1 MPLVVFVNQR
11 VQGSNPSSEYQDGD
25 LGNTLFIIYTAQS
38 LVGPHFQSFE
48 GGHMGG
54 HLEILDDERAFKKV
68 SLGGLLQAL
77 GFKKR

>member
-1 MPLVVFVNQR
+1 MHT
-11 VQGSNPSSEYQDGD
+11 G
-25 LGNTLFIIYTAQS
+25 QS

-68 SLGGLLQAL
+68 SSLGAL